1 MRRILSKII
10 FIAIFLTGFSV
21 MMYPTVSNWV
31 NERNSSRV
39 VSSYDDAVTKLEEAD
54 YSRYWEDARAYNQY
68 LADFRNISDAVLAE
82 REDESDRYESLLNV
96 GGSRIMGVLQIPKIK
111 VSLPIYH
118 STDES
123 VLQVG
128 IGHYEGSSLPIGGE
142 DTHSV
147 LSGHRG
153 LPSATLL
160 TDLDQV
166 EVGDRF
172 YVTVLKEIL
181 AYEVQEIEIVNPE
194 DVDGISIRP
203 GEDLLTLVTCTPYGI
218 NSHRLLVTGTR
229 VPYNGEMEVTSEGYD
244 TSTQHSN
251 PAAADEKPL
260 SPYVYMGGAVFAA
273 GLLGFIT
280 RFVSDM
286 RRKRKRAKQ
295 QKNTE
300 PKDGERS

>member
-1 MRRILSKII
+1 MRRILSKLI
-10 FIAIFLTGFSV
+10 FLAIFLTGFSV

-39 VSSYDDAVTKLEEAD
+39 VSSYDDAVSHMEETD
-54 YSRYWEDARAYNQY
+54 YSQYWEDAWAYNQY
-68 LADFRNISDAVLAE
+68 LTGFHSIREAVVAE
-82 REDESDRYESLLNV
+82 RADETQRYESLLNIGNTRV
-96 GGSRIMGVLQIPKIK
+96 MGVLQIPKIK

-118 STDES
+118 TTDES

-128 IGHYEGSSLPIGGE
+128 IGHYEGSSLPVGGE
-142 DTHSV
+142 SSHSV

-166 EVGDRF
+166 ETGDRF
-172 YVTVLKEIL
+172 YVTILKEVL
-181 AYEVQEIEIVNPE
+181 AYEVQGIEIVNPE

-251 PAAADEKPL
+251 PAAADKKPL
-260 SPYVYMGGAVFAA
+260 PPYVYMGGAVFAA

-286 RRKRKRAKQ
+286 RRKRKKAKQ

>member
-1 MRRILSKII
+1 MRKIISTII
-10 FIAIFLTGFSV
+10 FILIFLTGFSV

-31 NERNSSRV
+31 NERNSSKV
-39 VSSYDDAVTKLEEAD
+39 VSNYGEAIRKLSDVDYTEVWEA
-54 YSRYWEDARAYNQY
+54 AREYNEY
-68 LADFRNISDAVLAE
+68 LTGFGDISEAVLAE
-82 REDESDRYESLLNV
+82 RADETQRYENLLSV
-96 GGSRIMGVLQIPKIK
+96 GGSRVMGLLDIPKIN

-118 STDES
+118 TTEES

-172 YVTVLKEIL
+172 YVTILKEIL

-194 DVDGISIRP
+194 DVDGISIRR

-244 TSTQHSN
+244 TSTRHSN

-260 SPYVYMGGAVFAA
+260 PPYVYMGGAVFAA

-286 RRKRKRAKQ
+286 RRKRKKAKQ

>member
-1 MRRILSKII
+1 
-10 FIAIFLTGFSV
+10 

-31 NERNSSRV
+31 NERNSSKV
-39 VSSYDDAVTKLEEAD
+39 VSNYGEAIRKLSDVDYTEVWEA
-54 YSRYWEDARAYNQY
+54 AREYNEY
-68 LADFRNISDAVLAE
+68 LTGFGDISEAVLAE
-82 REDESDRYESLLNV
+82 RADETQRYENLLSV
-96 GGSRIMGVLQIPKIK
+96 GGSRVMGLLDIPKIN

-118 STDES
+118 TTEES

-172 YVTVLKEIL
+172 YVTILKEIL

-194 DVDGISIRP
+194 DVDGISIRR

-244 TSTQHSN
+244 TSTRHSN

-260 SPYVYMGGAVFAA
+260 PPYVYMGGAVFAA
-273 GLLGFIT
+273 GLLGVMT

-286 RRKRKRAKQ
+286 RRKRKKTKQ